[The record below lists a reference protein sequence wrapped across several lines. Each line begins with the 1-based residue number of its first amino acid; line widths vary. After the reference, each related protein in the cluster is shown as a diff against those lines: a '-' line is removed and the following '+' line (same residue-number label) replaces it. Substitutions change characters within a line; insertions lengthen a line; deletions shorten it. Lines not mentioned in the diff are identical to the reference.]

1 MSAYSVLLERKKKMD
16 EELQALGRGV
26 LEEEFA
32 KFLEEHPE
40 VGAIKWRQY
49 TPYFNDGETCVFGVD
64 EFEIEVDGKF
74 HDRWDMTRDHEYVE
88 DGTRVNPW
96 GRVEANYTQVPCTPK
111 YPALAEAVK
120 QFTRAVL
127 DEDVFETAF
136 GDHVKV
142 TYSRE
147 GGFDVEEY
155 DHD

>member
-1 MSAYSVLLERKKKMD
+1 MSYTELLARKREMD
-16 EELQALGRGV
+16 EELKTLGKAA

-74 HDRWDMTRDHEYVE
+74 HDRWDMTRDHDYAE
-88 DGTRVNPW
+88 DGQELKW
-96 GRVEANYTQVPCTPK
+96 GRMQPKYTQVPCTPK

-136 GDHVKV
+136 GDHVEV